1 MARRDWK
8 ELRAENGQK
17 LLAILRECAAK
28 GKPCPDMG
36 AIAKDLKIT
45 YFMAS
50 TLFEDLRKANVI
62 DWQTIHCGLATG
74 KRRWVRLLRD
84 GLATAKPVN
93 QGKGRTFI
101 KAPSDPTLLDRAR
114 VTLQRRGHYVWDA
127 RISGGPKGMVKVDR
141 KLLAPAEVIAMAGLS
156 TEQRV

>member
-8 ELRAENGQK
+8 ERRAANGQR
-17 LLAILRECAAK
+17 LLAILRECANK
-28 GKPCPDMG
+28 GRPCPDMG

-50 TLFEDLRKANVI
+50 TLFEDLRKAGVI

-74 KRRWVRLLRD
+74 KRRWVRLLKD
-84 GLATAKPVN
+84 GMTMAKPVN
-93 QGKGRTFI
+93 QGKGRTYI

-114 VTLQRRGHYVWDA
+114 VALQRRGYYVWSA
-127 RISGGPKGMVKVDR
+127 RLSGGPAGMIKVDR
-141 KLLAPAEVIAMAGLS
+141 MILAPEQVIAMAGLS
-156 TEQRV
+156 IEQRV